1 MSSDLYLADLGGSEQ
16 VKRSQ
21 VHHGGYDKETGTAK
35 GFVMGQNMKEA
46 VNINLGKRGTCSP
59 LHDEMICLTPL
70 FSALFWKFV
79 LVSRF
84 VGVEKVHWRT

>member
-46 VNINLGKRGTCSP
+46 VNINLG
-59 LHDEMICLTPL
+59 LL
-70 FSALFWKFV
+70 AL
-79 LVSRF
+79 
-84 VGVEKVHWRT
+84 KVKGERVHHSMMK